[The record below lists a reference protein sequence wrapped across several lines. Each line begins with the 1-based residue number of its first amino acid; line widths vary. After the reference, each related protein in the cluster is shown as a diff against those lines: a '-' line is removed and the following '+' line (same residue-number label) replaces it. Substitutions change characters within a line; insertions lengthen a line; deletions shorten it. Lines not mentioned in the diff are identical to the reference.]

1 MSATDGNDLRT
12 GEVPD
17 IDFHK
22 STFSEQGACVEV
34 GRSGGMVH
42 VRDTKNRALG
52 TLSFTIPEWR
62 AFVQGVQAREFDD
75 EAMM

>member
-1 MSATDGNDLRT
+1 MSTSDGNDPTT
-12 GEVPD
+12 GAVPD
-17 IDFHK
+17 ISFHK

-42 VRDTKNRALG
+42 VRDTKNRAVG
-52 TLSFTIPEWR
+52 TLSFTVPEWR

-75 EAMM
+75 EAQL